1 MKKCRG
7 NVVCSWLGEGLQCQV
22 NSDFCPYLEKESKKE
37 DQQRHLALNEYYS
50 YQLMGDNFQM
60 GLPKEYKINLSQVKT
75 IEDIKEVLSD
85 LDLSLLVYRHT
96 EEGRDKI
103 ERINNSPLWIEEKSK

>member
-1 MKKCRG
+1 MKKCQG
-7 NVVCSWLGEGLQCQV
+7 KVICSYLGEDRQCKV
-22 NSDFCPYLEKESKKE
+22 NSDFCPYLEKELKARE
-37 DQQRHLALNEYYS
+37 EYGHPIDYNI
-50 YQLMGDNFQM
+50 QV

-85 LDLSLLVYRHT
+85 LDLSLLVYGHT